1 MVVEKR
7 VIKSCIIFFIA
18 FLWLVSLTDC
28 SIADNNNDGNEY
40 MFIVDSLA
48 FSGEAYSIK
57 KQPSSSGRVQL
68 DIAGEVFQDCKLVI
82 RSVEN
87 SDIDS
92 NDERSSVVLDLKK
105 GRVLRKLN
113 CLFDRD
119 LVVLILP
126 TNIAQIGTLKIEA
139 SQLSN

>member
-7 VIKSCIIFFIA
+7 VIKSCIMFFIA
-18 FLWLVSLTDC
+18 FLWQVSLTGC
-28 SIADNNNDGNEY
+28 SITDDKRSEEKY
-40 MFIVDSLA
+40 TFIIDSST

-92 NDERSSVVLDLKK
+92 NDERRSVVLDLKR
-105 GRVLRKLN
+105 GRVSKKLN

-139 SQLSN
+139 KQLSN